1 MGGSQPDLFGSEPS
15 FPEGFRYEE
24 DLIPPEAERA
34 LVAWIAGLPFRAFE
48 FHGHVGRRRVV
59 SFGWEYD
66 FSRERVHPTEEM
78 PAALLPLRDR
88 AAAFAG
94 LAPRDLPHALVTE
107 YQAGATIGWHRD
119 APVFGSRVVGVSLR
133 SGCRLRF
140 QRGKGDQRR
149 VHDLAV
155 APRSAYLLS
164 GAARSS
170 WQHSIPPVPE
180 LRYSVTFRTLRATAA
195 APGR

>member
-1 MGGSQPDLFGSEPS
+1 MEREEPQGLRYAAEFLTPD
-15 FPEGFRYEE
+15 EE
-24 DLIPPEAERA
+24 Q
-34 LVAWIAGLPFRAFE
+34 
-48 FHGHVGRRRVV
+48 
-59 SFGWEYD
+59 
-66 FSRERVHPTEEM
+66 
-78 PAALLPLRDR
+78 ALLAWMETLAFDEVVLHGRAARRTVRHYGYSYDYASGGVVPGEPLPAELRAMRDR
-88 AAAFAG
+88 AAGLAELPPEAFAE
-94 LAPRDLPHALVTE
+94 ALVTR
-107 YQAGATIGWHRD
+107 YPPGATIGWHRD

-180 LRYSVTFRTLRATAA
+180 LRYSVTFRTLRTAAA